1 MEELRQMVGGR
12 GQSCRHVQMEKSS
25 LPAREQDMLVRKR
38 QGQNQEISPRNN
50 AGESGMHTQTI

>member
-1 MEELRQMVGGR
+1 MEELRQMVRGR
-12 GQSCRHVQMEKSS
+12 DQACRHFQMEESI
-25 LPAREQDMLVRKR
+25 LPAREQDTLVRNR